1 MGYLKNRAD
10 AEFRERHDM
19 AVRTIGQS
27 KNELDAYRT
36 DLRQKNLELS
46 DLYSDETTLN
56 GQLDQRAIE
65 L

>member
-10 AEFRERHDM
+10 ADFRERHDM

-36 DLRQKNLELS
+36 DLRQKNLEIG
-46 DLYSDETTLN
+46 DL
-56 GQLDQRAIE
+56 
-65 L
+65 